1 MRETTKCEESIYHG
15 DATMT
20 TVPFNHLSL
29 WPFGLTIIVLVVGM
43 VITAHYF
50 NLSFSATQK
59 TDSLA
64 KALVVVPVLMTTIL
78 CYILATHYNRT
89 NNHENIIATIETTTN
104 VTNLKL
110 LEGKAPICTRDFQGS
125 VQAATWRTGDVSN
138 VGILVGKREENGCV
152 FSLKN
157 IR

>member
-1 MRETTKCEESIYHG
+1 
-15 DATMT
+15 MT

-50 NLSFSATQK
+50 NLSFSAPQG

-64 KALVVVPVLMTTIL
+64 KTLVVAPVLMTTIL
-78 CYILATHYNRT
+78 CYILATDYSKT
-89 NNHENIIATIETTTN
+89 NNHENIVATIETTTN
-104 VTNLKL
+104 VKNLKL
-110 LEGKAPICTRDFQGS
+110 LEGKVPICTQDFQGS

-138 VGILVGKREENGCV
+138 VGVLVGKREENGCV